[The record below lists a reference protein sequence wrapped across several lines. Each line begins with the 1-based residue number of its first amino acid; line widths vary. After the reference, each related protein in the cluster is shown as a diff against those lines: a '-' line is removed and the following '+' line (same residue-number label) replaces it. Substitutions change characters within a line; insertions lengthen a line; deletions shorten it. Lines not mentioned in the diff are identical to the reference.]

1 MNRGGSIKSNNSNPG
16 ATDNTTIGV
25 DNLCSEMSNLMH
37 DYEIMSR
44 INDLVGLLKCSYNDL
59 NTHTTKQLLTTIQSS
74 IQKKDEEMAWV
85 DSCCLQLVAKNKNG
99 KEETFTFQ
107 TENPSIKK
115 EWITELRLA
124 QLALDVNNSPAWEV
138 PEHEQRPSTKMP
150 LFVEAHA
157 VTRTHH
163 AHNQTEVME
172 WIVLSHIEKLI
183 SKNFQVRCGCYYT
196 TVRQAMGH
204 RRSRNQ
210 NYLWV
215 CTSNGASSHIS
226 ILLQNHQRAGK
237 LKEISSFDLADTK
250 VTSIEYVKC
259 EIDGKHVMEK
269 DTVWIGTDAGELFI
283 YDASNPEH
291 DKQLTSCNT
300 SSAITR
306 ILYHLDNV
314 FVALSNG
321 SLQIFRRQSDEES
334 ISPWNLST
342 SQKLLLIES
351 APVSH
356 ILSINENIYAACGT
370 KVWVING
377 TSGQIQKQFDVHH
390 NDGDSG
396 LSVNLMAH
404 SGIGLWVSLKS
415 SNIICLYHTETFK
428 HLQDINIA
436 SNVLKLTSS
445 RGSVNQKSSIFVTAL
460 MACKGLLWVGTNVGI
475 SLTIPLPRLEGVPIM
490 SGGVSISYHAHFG
503 PVTFMLPLV
512 LRKYY
517 RPTMSDAT
525 TMSSEMTDC
534 VSTDGKKESEDE
546 SLAKK
551 MSKQNSHD
559 LPSKLRAQLENS
571 PVMLR
576 RRRFKEANENCRLSK
591 TLPRGIGLLST
602 HSNASQN
609 SEESACDVY
618 GLYGDLIYVKES
630 YEPHQDTEN
639 LMSPTYENLR
649 RSDPELAAIPAKVST
664 LDRRLRMKVSRPRS
678 LDLSNWSVESK
689 SSSMYTSS
697 GSEESMAFRMGLYG
711 GKSVSRNGSNASHK
725 TGNVTDLMNINEHEP
740 VTAVTDGPAIEPMER
755 VENSENLTY
764 LKTST
769 IKTKKKTG
777 FNDKATTGEISSRQ
791 TVITLTGGRGY
802 INWRHIWCNSSLDKT
817 KSNNMR
823 TLTKVP
829 NSNDAHFIIWEKKV

>member
-1 MNRGGSIKSNNSNPG
+1 M
-16 ATDNTTIGV
+16 
-25 DNLCSEMSNLMH
+25 
-37 DYEIMSR
+37 
-44 INDLVGLLKCSYNDL
+44 
-59 NTHTTKQLLTTIQSS
+59 
-74 IQKKDEEMAWV
+74 
-85 DSCCLQLVAKNKNG
+85 
-99 KEETFTFQ
+99 
-107 TENPSIKK
+107 
-115 EWITELRLA
+115 
-124 QLALDVNNSPAWEV
+124 
-138 PEHEQRPSTKMP
+138 
-150 LFVEAHA
+150 
-157 VTRTHH
+157 
-163 AHNQTEVME
+163 
-172 WIVLSHIEKLI
+172 
-183 SKNFQVRCGCYYT
+183 RCGCYYT
-196 TVRQAMGH
+196 TTKQAIGH
-204 RRSRNQ
+204 RRSRSQ

-215 CTSNGASSHIS
+215 CTSNGTSSHIT
-226 ILLQNHQRAGK
+226 ILLQNQQRAGK
-237 LKEISSFDLADTK
+237 LKEIGSFDLADTK
-250 VTSIEYVKC
+250 VTSVEYVKC
-259 EIDGKHVMEK
+259 EVDAKHFIDK
-269 DTVWIGTDAGELFI
+269 DTVWMGTESGQLLV
-283 YDASNPEH
+283 YDANNPEQE
-291 DKQLTSCNT
+291 KEITSCTT
-300 SSAITR
+300 SSAITQ

-314 FVALSNG
+314 FVALTNG
-321 SLQIFRRQSDEES
+321 NLQIYRRYSDGNCCNE
-334 ISPWNLST
+334 WNMQT
-342 SQKLLLIES
+342 SQTVLLIDS

-356 ILSINENIYAACGT
+356 ILPINENVYAACGT

-377 TSGQIQKQFDVHH
+377 SSGQIQKPFDVHH
-390 NDGDSG
+390 TEGESS
-396 LSVNLMAH
+396 LAVNLMAH

-436 SNVLKLTSS
+436 SSVLKLTSS
-445 RGSVNQKSSIFVTAL
+445 RHHLGSVNQKSSIFVTSL

-512 LRKYY
+512 LKKYY
-517 RPTMSDAT
+517 RPTTSD
-525 TMSSEMTDC
+525 SSMAIEMPD
-534 VSTDGKKESEDE
+534 STANDSTETEKGLEDE
-546 SLAKK
+546 SSSSK
-551 MSKQNSHD
+551 MSEQSSQD
-559 LPSKLRAQLENS
+559 LTSKIRAQLENS

-576 RRRFKEANENCRLSK
+576 RRRFREANDNCRLSK

-602 HSNASQN
+602 HSDASQT

-630 YEPHQDTEN
+630 YEPHPDTEN

-689 SSSMYTSS
+689 SSSMYNTSS
-697 GSEESMAFRMGLYG
+697 GSEESMAFRLGLYG

-740 VTAVTDGPAIEPMER
+740 ITTNNDTVVPPTVTIHSNER
-755 VENSENLTY
+755 SENLSF

-769 IKTKKKTG
+769 IKRPKKSGG
-777 FNDKATTGEISSRQ
+777 FIEKGNTENTSRQ

-817 KSNNMR
+817 KSNNNSR
-823 TLTKVP
+823 ISTKVP

>member
-1 MNRGGSIKSNNSNPG
+1 
-16 ATDNTTIGV
+16 
-25 DNLCSEMSNLMH
+25 MH
-37 DYEIMSR
+37 DYEVMSR
-44 INDLVGLLKCSYNDL
+44 INDLVGILKCSYTDL

-150 LFVEAHA
+150 LFVEAQA
-157 VTRTHH
+157 VTKSHLHH
-163 AHNQTEVME
+163 QTEVGCFHFFGFGKFYHC
-172 WIVLSHIEKLI
+172 LT
-183 SKNFQVRCGCYYT
+183 FQVRCGCYYST
-196 TVRQAMGH
+196 TRQAVGH
-204 RRSRNQ
+204 QRSRSQ

-215 CTSNGASSHIS
+215 CTSNGTSSHIA
-226 ILLQNHQRAGK
+226 ILLQNQQRAGK
-237 LKEISSFDLADTK
+237 LKEIGAFDLTDTK

-259 EIDGKHVMEK
+259 EVDAKHVIDK
-269 DTVWIGTDAGELFI
+269 DTVWIGTDSGDLFI
-283 YDASNPEH
+283 YDANNPEQE
-291 DKQLTSCNT
+291 KQLTSSTTT
-300 SSAITR
+300 SAAITQ

-321 SLQIFRRQSDEES
+321 NLQIFRRSWDVECCGE
-334 ISPWNLST
+334 WNLKT
-342 SQKLLLIES
+342 SQTVLLIDG
-351 APVSH
+351 AQVSH
-356 ILSINENIYAACGT
+356 ILPINENIYAACGT

-377 TSGQIQKQFDVHH
+377 LSGQIQKPFDVHH
-390 NDGDSG
+390 TEGDCD

-445 RGSVNQKSSIFVTAL
+445 RGSVNHKSSIFVTAL

-490 SGGVSISYHAHFG
+490 SGGISISYHAHFG

-512 LRKYY
+512 LRKYH
-517 RPTMSDAT
+517 RPTTSSSDAQIT
-525 TMSSEMTDC
+525 NGTLDSTANDSTSET
-534 VSTDGKKESEDE
+534 KKESDE
-546 SLAKK
+546 ESMTGK
-551 MSKQNSHD
+551 MTKQNSQD
-559 LPSKLRAQLENS
+559 FTSKIRAQLENS

-576 RRRFKEANENCRLSK
+576 RRRFKETNDNCRLSK
-591 TLPRGIGLLST
+591 TLPRGIGLLSI
-602 HSNASQN
+602 HSDASQH

-639 LMSPTYENLR
+639 LLSPTYENLR

-664 LDRRLRMKVSRPRS
+664 LDRRLRLKVSRPRS

-697 GSEESMAFRMGLYG
+697 GSEESMAFRQGLYG
-711 GKSVSRNGSNASHK
+711 GKSVSRNSSNASHK
-725 TGNVTDLMNINEHEP
+725 TGNITDLMNINEHEP
-740 VTAVTDGPAIEPMER
+740 ITTTDTVVVPAPIQPTTDR
-755 VENSENLTY
+755 SAKLVYS
-764 LKTST
+764 KTST
-769 IKTKKKTG
+769 IKMKKKTG
-777 FNDKATTGEISSRQ
+777 FNEKGSAENSARQ
-791 TVITLTGGRGY
+791 TVVTLTGGRGY
-802 INWRHIWCNSSLDKT
+802 INWRQIWCNSSLDKS
-817 KSNNMR
+817 KSNNSRM
-823 TLTKVP
+823 LTKVP

>member
-1 MNRGGSIKSNNSNPG
+1 M
-16 ATDNTTIGV
+16 
-25 DNLCSEMSNLMH
+25 
-37 DYEIMSR
+37 
-44 INDLVGLLKCSYNDL
+44 
-59 NTHTTKQLLTTIQSS
+59 
-74 IQKKDEEMAWV
+74 
-85 DSCCLQLVAKNKNG
+85 
-99 KEETFTFQ
+99 
-107 TENPSIKK
+107 
-115 EWITELRLA
+115 
-124 QLALDVNNSPAWEV
+124 
-138 PEHEQRPSTKMP
+138 
-150 LFVEAHA
+150 
-157 VTRTHH
+157 
-163 AHNQTEVME
+163 
-172 WIVLSHIEKLI
+172 
-183 SKNFQVRCGCYYT
+183 
-196 TVRQAMGH
+196 
-204 RRSRNQ
+204 
-210 NYLWV
+210 
-215 CTSNGASSHIS
+215 
-226 ILLQNHQRAGK
+226 
-237 LKEISSFDLADTK
+237 KEIGSFDLVDIK

-259 EIDGKHVMEK
+259 EVDGKHLIDK
-269 DTVWIGTDAGELFI
+269 DTVWIGTDKGDLFI
-283 YDASNPEH
+283 YDASNPEQE
-291 DKQLTSCNT
+291 KQLTSCTT
-300 SSAITR
+300 SSAITQ

-321 SLQIFRRQSDEES
+321 SLQIFRRFLNGDESSSE
-334 ISPWNLST
+334 WNLKA
-342 SQKLLLIES
+342 SQNVLLIDS

-377 TSGQIQKQFDVHH
+377 LSGQIQKPFDVHQTEGGEC
-390 NDGDSG
+390 N

-445 RGSVNQKSSIFVTAL
+445 RHGSVNQKSSIFVTAL

-475 SLTIPLPRLEGVPIM
+475 CLTIPLPRLEGVPIM

-512 LRKYY
+512 LKKYY
-517 RPTMSDAT
+517 RPTTSDPPPPI
-525 TMSSEMTDC
+525 MPIIGMTDNTLNG
-534 VSTDGKKESEDE
+534 SSDSKKESEEDE
-546 SLAKK
+546 SMTKK
-551 MSKQNSHD
+551 MLKEHSVDLTSKI
-559 LPSKLRAQLENS
+559 RAQLENS

-576 RRRFKEANENCRLSK
+576 RRRFKEPNDNCRLSK

-630 YEPHQDTEN
+630 YEPHQDPEN
-639 LMSPTYENLR
+639 LMMSPTYENLR

-664 LDRRLRMKVSRPRS
+664 LDRRLRLKVSRPRS

-697 GSEESMAFRMGLYG
+697 GSEESMAFRLGLYG

-725 TGNVTDLMNINEHEP
+725 TGSNVPDLMNIHEHEP
-740 VTAVTDGPAIEPMER
+740 IATNETAIPATVVAIDPIER
-755 VENSENLTY
+755 AENVAY

-769 IKTKKKTG
+769 IKKKKKTAG
-777 FNDKATTGEISSRQ
+777 FNEKKASSTENSSRQ

-802 INWRHIWCNSSLDKT
+802 INWRQIWCSSSNLDKS
-817 KSNNMR
+817 KSNNSSRMS
-823 TLTKVP
+823 TKVP
-829 NSNDAHFIIWEKKV
+829 NSNDAHFIIWEKKL